1 MDFTDFFKLNPDEVP
16 EWDDD
21 AVIAGFCRDSASV
34 LRVFQTQSGS
44 DYTSETEV
52 TKFCDIMDDSPYKTD
67 CSDLTDLKM

>member
-21 AVIAGFCRDSASV
+21 VMIAGFCRDSASV

-52 TKFCDIMDDSPYKTD
+52 TKSCNISDNSPYKTD

>member
-1 MDFTDFFKLNPDEVP
+1 MEFSDFFKLNPDEVP

-21 AVIAGFCRDSASV
+21 AMIAGFCRDSASV

-52 TKFCDIMDDSPYKTD
+52 TKFCNIRDNSPYQTD
-67 CSDLTDLKM
+67 CSDLTALKM